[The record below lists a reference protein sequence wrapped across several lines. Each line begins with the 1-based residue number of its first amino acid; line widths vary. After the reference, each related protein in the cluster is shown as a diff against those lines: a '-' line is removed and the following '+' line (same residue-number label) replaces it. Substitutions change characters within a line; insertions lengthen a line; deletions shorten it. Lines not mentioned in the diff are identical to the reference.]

1 MPTRSRSARGWTLEG
16 EEWQLALRLPSGMNA
31 GGDECQL
38 VVGLLSQMDFEVN
51 VATRINLAQRNKRRR
66 RRIPTRSERAQ
77 QFGRWMRV
85 WQFAL
90 HLPSGMDA
98 GGDECQSPLNLRG
111 GMNDGRDE
119 GTCMQQ
125 VSWPLLLAD
134 ASRLSLMRINV
145 VPPMRVWRASRL
157 HPLKTAYVEVVR
169 AKLPNEL
176 EQNLMRQ

>member
-1 MPTRSRSARGWTLEG
+1 M
-16 EEWQLALRLPSGMNA
+16 WQL
-31 GGDECQL
+31 
-38 VVGLLSQMDFEVN
+38 
-51 VATRINLAQRNKRRR
+51 
-66 RRIPTRSERAQ
+66 
-77 QFGRWMRV
+77 
-85 WQFAL
+85 AL

-98 GGDECQSPLNLRG
+98 GGDEYQSLLNLRG

-145 VPPMRVWRASRL
+145 VPPTCVWRASRL

-169 AKLPNEL
+169 AKLPNEP